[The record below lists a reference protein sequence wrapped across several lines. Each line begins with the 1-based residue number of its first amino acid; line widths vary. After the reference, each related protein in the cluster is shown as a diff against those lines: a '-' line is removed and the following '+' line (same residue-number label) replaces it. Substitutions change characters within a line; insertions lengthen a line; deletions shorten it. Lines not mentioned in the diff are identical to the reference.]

1 MVIYS
6 EIAEKISSSG
16 SLSYPYSNLEFL
28 ADALKSC
35 QITKAREQ
43 VIYLFELLDT
53 ASENNSS
60 IPNFFIRCVLIDI
73 LTIFSSSMNNLNVK
87 FKSYSDLY
95 FNTAVPLQKL
105 FFVEKKEETVRIFSC
120 F

>member
-1 MVIYS
+1 MAESPLEIPSLYENTTAASEFWDEAPVVIYS

-60 IPNFFIRCVLIDI
+60 IPNFFI
-73 LTIFSSSMNNLNVK
+73 
-87 FKSYSDLY
+87 
-95 FNTAVPLQKL
+95 PL
-105 FFVEKKEETVRIFSC
+105 C
-120 F
+120 PD